1 MEVQFDGHYFLS
13 VVLFLMI
20 MCCNRNFLSCL
31 QELLPCCSRFV
42 HHCCDGWICCEVEYC
57 ARDFF
62 RTSFTMFCFLQPLIL
77 CLIHMANGQRSDV
90 NTASS
95 IIFCDLH
102 LNQTDITY
110 KNTNTSSS
118 AVIPYHLDLGKSVC
132 TEVDYILLILP
143 FAAAVSFSNFLLTY
157 HISDGVIHQGTV
169 WDNSLDP
176 AMFSYELGYYLEVWC
191 MNFALLAVQVEETS
205 FQTLYYKTHALTLL
219 MILFI
224 SMARYNQESISD
236 QWMAI
241 LLFGLLFLI
250 LIPMMGKS
258 LQQHC
263 VLTQIM
269 TVFHG
274 LVVIVIC
281 FGHYMALGQQGAGYI
296 LTLRS
301 LVSAFVCVV
310 HIIVIY
316 LGRNRVCS

>member
-1 MEVQFDGHYFLS
+1 MEIEFDGHYFFS
-13 VVLFLMI
+13 VVVFLMVL
-20 MCCNRNFLSCL
+20 CCNRNFLSCL
-31 QELLPCCSRFV
+31 HDFLPCLSRLF
-42 HHCCDGWICCEVEYC
+42 HHCCDGWICCEVQYC
-57 ARDFF
+57 ARDFV

-77 CLIHMANGQRSDV
+77 SLIHIANGQRKDV

-95 IIFCDLH
+95 VIFCDLH
-102 LNQTDITY
+102 LNQTNIQY
-110 KNTNTSSS
+110 KNTNTSTS
-118 AVIPYHLDLGKSVC
+118 AIIPYDIDEIKSSC
-132 TEVDYILLILP
+132 TEIDYILLILP

-157 HISDGVIHQGTV
+157 HISDGVIHQGTT

-176 AMFSYELGYYLEVWC
+176 AMFSYEMGYYLEVWC

-258 LQQHC
+258 IELHC

-274 LVVIVIC
+274 LIVIVLS

-301 LVSAFVCVV
+301 LVSATVSVL
-310 HIIVIY
+310 HIIVIA